1 MTQLENIE
9 AIEKRLWASAD
20 NLRANSN
27 YASNEYFMPVMGLIF
42 LRHSY
47 SRYLMVKD
55 QIEASMPTRAGKTR
69 PLTKED
75 FSRKSS
81 IFLKPE
87 AQFDHIVELPDSADR
102 AQAMIKA
109 MESIELDY
117 ENLRGVLPKSE
128 YQELDNNVLGQL
140 LRTFNDPALKNASGD
155 IFGRIYEYFL
165 TGFADQKAHD
175 GGEFLTPVSLVQM
188 IVYIIEPNHGKM
200 LDPAIGTA
208 GMFVQSSHFMEL
220 SHQNPTEQAT
230 FYGLEKNPITI
241 RLAKM
246 NLAVHGLEGNIQ
258 KAITYY
264 EDPHEM
270 VGKADFVMAN
280 PPFNVDEVD
289 AEKIK
294 NDPRLPFGLPGV
306 NKKGAVSN
314 GNYLWIS
321 YFYSYLNE
329 HGRAGFVMS
338 SQASSAGGGEAK
350 VRQKLIETG
359 YVDAMMSIRSN
370 FFYTRTVPCEL
381 WFLDRG
387 KPEKMREK
395 VLMIDARN
403 IYRKVT
409 RKIYDFSPEQ
419 RKNMTSIV
427 WLYRGQEERFLK
439 LVGEYLDTT
448 ITEAKNSAAQV
459 EGFIQKLANLLE
471 KLEPFLKKLPEG
483 AAHAETLKELRDART
498 TFINDNTEYK
508 KVLDEAA
515 TVWKS
520 SSRNNAGL
528 RQSAQR
534 LAPLSEQSRDL
545 VRQLDLLFKLVSRLI
560 EICENELKAK
570 GSEHWMSRETSSGR
584 KVLDDSR
591 KEAVEQL
598 KKVHYFHKQAHWLQE
613 RFPEAKLR
621 DVEGLVKLVDRKELE
636 ANDWSLTPGRY
647 VGVVPEVEDE
657 DFDFE
662 EALRDIHVEL
672 QDLNTEAVGLAGT
685 IARNFEELGI

>member
-1 MTQLENIE
+1 MTQLDNIE

-42 LRHSY
+42 LRHAY

-55 QIEASMPTRAGKTR
+55 QIEASMPTRAGKTK

-75 FSRKSS
+75 FSRKSA
-81 IFLKPE
+81 IYLKPE
-87 AQFDHIVELPDSADR
+87 AQFDYIVELPDSADR
-102 AQAMIKA
+102 AQAMITA

-117 ENLRGVLPKSE
+117 ENLRGVLPKTE

-188 IVYIIEPNHGKM
+188 IVYVIEPNHGKI
-200 LDPAIGTA
+200 LDIAIGTA

-230 FYGLEKNPITI
+230 FYGLEKNPVTI

-270 VGKADFVMAN
+270 IGKADFVMSN

-294 NDPRLPFGLPGV
+294 NDLRLPFGLPGV

-359 YVDAMMSIRSN
+359 YVAAMMSIRSN

-381 WFLDRG
+381 WFLDRD
-387 KPEKMREK
+387 KPEKMRDK

-403 IYRKVT
+403 VYRKVT

-419 RKNMTSIV
+419 RKNLTSIV
-427 WLYRGQEERFLK
+427 WLYRGQEGRFLK
-439 LVGEYLDTT
+439 LVEEYLDTT

-483 AAHAETLKELRDART
+483 AAHAETLKELRGART
-498 TFINDNTEYK
+498 TFINDYTTYQK
-508 KVLDEAA
+508 ALDEAA
-515 TVWKS
+515 SAWKS
-520 SSRNNAGL
+520 SSRDNAGL
-528 RQSAQR
+528 RQSAVK
-534 LAPLSEQSRDL
+534 LAPFSEQSCDL
-545 VRQLDLLFKLVSRLI
+545 VRQVDLLFKLVSRLI
-560 EICENELKAK
+560 DICENELKAK
-570 GSEHWMSRETSSGR
+570 GSEHWVSRETSSGR
-584 KVLDDSR
+584 KDLDESR
-591 KEAVEQL
+591 KKTVEQL
-598 KKVHYFHKQAHWLQE
+598 KKVHYFHKQVHWLQE
-613 RFPEAKLR
+613 RFPEARLR
-621 DVEGLVKLVDRKELE
+621 DVEGLVKLVDMSELK

-662 EALRDIHVEL
+662 EVLRDIHVEL
-672 QDLNTEAVGLAGT
+672 QDLNTEAVELAGT